1 MNYYFSKAELGFYC
15 SEVNEFIPADAVEIS
30 EELYFSLLEG
40 QSTGKVI
47 AANKAGKPVL
57 TDPPEPTAEELVALA
72 EETRTVLMKEANAR
86 ILPLQDALDLGLD
99 TDEEKQLLLAWK
111 KYRVLLNR
119 VDTAAPDI
127 KWPEAPDNVA

>member
-15 SEVNEFIPADAVEIS
+15 DEVNESIPADAVEIS
-30 EELYFSLLEG
+30 EEFYFSLLEG

-47 AANKAGKPVL
+47 GSNVEGIPFL
-57 TDPPEPTAEELVALA
+57 TDPPEPTTEELVVLA

-86 ILPLQDALDLGLD
+86 ILPLQDAFDLGLE

-119 VDTAAPDI
+119 VIASNAPDI
-127 KWPEAPDNVA
+127 IWPDKPE

>member
-15 SEVNEFIPADAVEIS
+15 DEVNESIPADAVEIS

-47 AANKAGKPVL
+47 AANLAGNPIL
-57 TDPPEPTAEELVALA
+57 TDPPEPTAEELVAQA

-86 ILPLQDALDLGLD
+86 IIPLQDAFDLGQE
-99 TDEEKQLLLAWK
+99 TDEEKKLFLAWK

-119 VDTAAPDI
+119 VDTETAPDI
-127 KWPEAPDNVA
+127 EWPELPA

>member
-15 SEVNEFIPADAVEIS
+15 DEVNESIPADAVEIS

-47 AANKAGKPVL
+47 AANEAGKPIL
-57 TDPPEPTAEELVALA
+57 TDPPEPTVGELIALA
-72 EETRTVLMKEANAR
+72 EETKTVLMKEANAR
-86 ILPLQDALDLGLD
+86 ILPLQDAFDLGLD

-111 KYRVLLNR
+111 KYRVMLSR
-119 VDTAAPDI
+119 VDTGKVPEIEWPD
-127 KWPEAPDNVA
+127 KPE

>member
-15 SEVNEFIPADAVEIS
+15 DEVNESIPADAVEIS
-30 EELYFSLLEG
+30 EEFYFSLLEG

-47 AANKAGKPVL
+47 GSNVEGIPFL
-57 TDPPEPTAEELVALA
+57 TDPPEPTAEELVAQA

-86 ILPLQDALDLGLD
+86 ILPLQDAFDLGLE

-119 VDTAAPDI
+119 VIASNAPDI
-127 KWPEAPDNVA
+127 IWPDKPE

>member
-15 SEVNEFIPADAVEIS
+15 DEVNESIPADAVEIS

-47 AANKAGKPVL
+47 AANEAGKPIL
-57 TDPPEPTAEELVALA
+57 TDPPEPTVGELVALA
-72 EETRTVLMKEANAR
+72 EETKTVLMKEANAR
-86 ILPLQDALDLGLD
+86 ILPLQDAFDLGLD

-111 KYRVLLNR
+111 KYRVMLSR
-119 VDTAAPDI
+119 VDTGKVPEIEWPD
-127 KWPEAPDNVA
+127 KPE

>member
-15 SEVNEFIPADAVEIS
+15 DEVNESIPADAVEIS
-30 EELYFSLLEG
+30 EEFYFSLLEG

-47 AANKAGKPVL
+47 GSNVEGIPFL
-57 TDPPEPTAEELVALA
+57 TDPPEPTTEELVVLA

-86 ILPLQDALDLGLD
+86 ILPLQDAFDLGLE

-119 VDTAAPDI
+119 VIASNAPGI
-127 KWPEAPDNVA
+127 IWPDKPE

>member
-15 SEVNEFIPADAVEIS
+15 DEVNESIPADAVEIS

-47 AANKAGKPVL
+47 AANLAGTPVL
-57 TDPPEPTAEELVALA
+57 TDPPEPTAEELVAQA

-86 ILPLQDALDLGLD
+86 ILPLQDAFDLGLE

-119 VDTAAPDI
+119 VIASNAPDI
-127 KWPEAPDNVA
+127 IWPDKPE

>member
-15 SEVNEFIPADAVEIS
+15 DEVNESIPADAVEIS

-47 AANKAGKPVL
+47 AANLAGTPVL
-57 TDPPEPTAEELVALA
+57 TDPPEPTAEELVAQA

-86 ILPLQDALDLGLD
+86 ILPLQDAFDLGLE

-119 VDTAAPDI
+119 VTASNAPDI
-127 KWPEAPDNVA
+127 IWPDKPE

>member
-15 SEVNEFIPADAVEIS
+15 DEVNESIPADAVEIS

-47 AANKAGKPVL
+47 AANEAGKPIL
-57 TDPPEPTAEELVALA
+57 TDPPEPTVGELIALA
-72 EETRTVLMKEANAR
+72 EETKTVLMKEANAR
-86 ILPLQDALDLGLD
+86 ILPLQDAFDLGLD

-111 KYRVLLNR
+111 KYRVLLSR
-119 VDTAAPDI
+119 VDTGKVPEIEWPD
-127 KWPEAPDNVA
+127 KPE

>member
-15 SEVNEFIPADAVEIS
+15 DEVNESIPADAVEIS

-47 AANKAGKPVL
+47 AANEAGKPIL
-57 TDPPEPTAEELVALA
+57 TAQPEPTVEELVALA
-72 EETRTVLMKEANAR
+72 EETKTVLMKEANAR
-86 ILPLQDALDLGLD
+86 ILPLQDAFDLGLD
-99 TDEEKQLLLAWK
+99 TDDEKQLLLAWK

-119 VDTAAPDI
+119 VDTETAPDI
-127 KWPEAPDNVA
+127 EWPELPV